1 MELKEIILELFA
13 LDGIKFG
20 SFQLKNGIISPIYF
34 DMRVIISQPKLMK
47 EVSRIMWDRI
57 SEDIQYCDYPTDI
70 LLCGVPYTALPIGKE
85 GSLNHVDDQ
94 GEGVLEIST

>member
-20 SFQLKNGIISPIYF
+20 SFQLKNGILSPIYF

-57 SEDIQYCDYPTDI
+57 SEDIVPYCDYTTDI

-85 GSLNHVDDQ
+85 HALKNAQFALN
-94 GEGVLEIST
+94 ISYF